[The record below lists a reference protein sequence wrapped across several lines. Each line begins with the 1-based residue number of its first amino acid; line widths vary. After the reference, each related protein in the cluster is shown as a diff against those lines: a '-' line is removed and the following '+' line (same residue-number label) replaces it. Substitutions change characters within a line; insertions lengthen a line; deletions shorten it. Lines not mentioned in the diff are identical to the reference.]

1 MTNKNPRRPTHFVW
15 DIPRRASKLYFCDI
29 TMQIWNIKFP
39 TKRDVRKL
47 LTLFPHILAHYNDL
61 FNEILVVESGSNIF
75 TEIKICQFTKIRIT
89 VNTNANTNIY
99 VTGNIPLGVSVFL
112 VYNIPPF

>member
-15 DIPRRASKLYFCDI
+15 DIPRRASKLYFCDV

-75 TEIKICQFTKIRIT
+75 TEIKISASLLKS
-89 VNTNANTNIY
+89 
-99 VTGNIPLGVSVFL
+99 G
-112 VYNIPPF
+112 